1 MASPL
6 IWKVYDYNAVNGKTE
21 LIAAT
26 RGAEEAA
33 AILSMSG
40 TGTVKV
46 DGIVVWREGKEEQP
60 ADRSFDF
67 AAQVMHDRRR
77 AYHAK
82 KYAADL
88 ARREATAREYRARMG
103 CHCMIEPV
111 SDGPDRVVT
120 HSSDCPLALPY

>member
-1 MASPL
+1 MASAL
-6 IWKVYDYNAVNGKTE
+6 VWKVYDNNE

-26 RGAEEAA
+26 RNPEEAA
-33 AILSMSG
+33 AVLSMTG

-46 DGIVVWREGKEEQP
+46 DGRVVWKEGKEAQP
-60 ADRSFDF
+60 AGDSYDY
-67 AAQVMHDRRR
+67 AAMTMYARRR
-77 AYHAK
+77 ANHQARYE
-82 KYAADL
+82 ADL

-103 CHCMIEPV
+103 CSCMIEPV

>member
-6 IWKVYDYNAVNGKTE
+6 VWKVYDNGE

-26 RGAEEAA
+26 RNAEEAA
-33 AILSMSG
+33 AILSMTG

-46 DGIVVWREGKEEQP
+46 DGKVVWKEGKEQQ
-60 ADRSFDF
+60 AAGDSYDF
-67 AAQVMHDRRR
+67 AASVMHARRQ
-77 AYHAK
+77 ANHAA

-88 ARREATAREYRARMG
+88 AQREAYAREYRQRMG

-111 SDGPDRVVT
+111 ADGPDRVVT